1 MSKKKTGNI
10 NAGTSPTSTV
20 AEIIA
25 LFDRGEVETAKNM
38 LEAAYA
44 KNPRDEDFLAV
55 VAHLQKTYLGESSGA
70 PAKSLLRD
78 ALLQRSSDSNVKIVS
93 TLMRL
98 LALSGRD
105 KEAIQLQENQ
115 LKLLEEQSAF
125 LREVARAKLKDE
137 DHAASLVGRKEPCPC
152 GSGKKFKRCCAK

>member
-1 MSKKKTGNI
+1 MSKKKLGNS
-10 NAGTSPTSTV
+10 NSGANPTSTV
-20 AEIIA
+20 SEIIA
-25 LFDRGEVETAKNM
+25 LFDRGEIETAKDM
-38 LEAAYA
+38 LESAYS
-44 KNPRDEDFLAV
+44 KNPKDEDFLAV
-55 VAHLQKTYLGESSGA
+55 VAHLQKTYLGDSGSA

-98 LALSGRD
+98 LALAGRD

-115 LKLLEEQSAF
+115 LKLLEDQAAF
-125 LREVARAKLKDE
+125 LRAVARAKLE
-137 DHAASLVGRKEPCPC
+137 NESEASSLVGRKEPCPC